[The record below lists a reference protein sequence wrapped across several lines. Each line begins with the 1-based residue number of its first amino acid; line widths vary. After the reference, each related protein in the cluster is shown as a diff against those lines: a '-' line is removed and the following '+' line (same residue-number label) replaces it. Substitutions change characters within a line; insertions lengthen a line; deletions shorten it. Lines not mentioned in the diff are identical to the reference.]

1 MLNITNITD
10 LQQLYRYQLNFPSPQ
25 FLPADF
31 ESWKTSFLE
40 DVDGE
45 GRTLFADLRGKVAC
59 DGDVPVGF
67 IQYGR
72 TAFGFDE
79 QGEIS
84 HQVHYCVIRSLYFDE
99 DRPDAGR
106 ALLEAS
112 LEDFAGESTVYAFF
126 HYFGMSCFGRHGKL
140 FEGFP
145 WIRALLEEF
154 GFTVEHENVY
164 YCDNLEGIACPE
176 AAVVAYDMTPGGEQ
190 TFDLMLDGT
199 QVGGCAVH
207 YPPVPG
213 CAYLRW
219 IYINGEAQNRGIGS
233 KCMTALTKWLHDRG
247 ITRLDTDTAIGNLQA
262 QRYYEKNGF
271 ACKGITRSYYRVR

>member
-1 MLNITNITD
+1 MLNITNMTD
-10 LQQLYRYQLNFPSPQ
+10 LRQLYRYQLNFPSPQ

-31 ESWKTSFLE
+31 ESWKASFLE

-45 GRTLFADLRGKVAC
+45 GRTLFATLRGKVAC
-59 DGDVPVGF
+59 DGNVPVGF

-79 QGEIS
+79 HGEIS
-84 HQVHYCVIRSLYFDE
+84 HKVHYCVVRSLYFDE
-99 DRPDAGR
+99 GHPDAGR
-106 ALLEAS
+106 LLLQEAMA
-112 LEDFAGESTVYAFF
+112 EFAEENTVYAFF

-140 FEGFP
+140 FEEFA

-164 YCDNLEGIACPE
+164 YCAALDGSEPAE
-176 AAVVAYDMTPGGEQ
+176 ATVVAQGMTPGGEQ
-190 TFDLMLDGT
+190 TFDLLLDGT

-207 YPPVPG
+207 YSPVPG

-219 IYINGEAQNRGIGS
+219 IYINGEIQNRGIGS
-233 KCMTALTKWLHDRG
+233 QCMAALKKWLHDQG
-247 ITRLDTDTAIGNLQA
+247 ITRLDTDTALNNLQA
-262 QRYYEKNGF
+262 QRYYEKNAF
-271 ACKGITRSYYRVR
+271 ARRGITRSYYRIR